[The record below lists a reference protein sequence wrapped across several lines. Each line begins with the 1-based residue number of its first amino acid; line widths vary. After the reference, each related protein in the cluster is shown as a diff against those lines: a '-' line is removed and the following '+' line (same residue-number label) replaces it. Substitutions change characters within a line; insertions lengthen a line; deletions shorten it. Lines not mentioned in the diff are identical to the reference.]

1 MPLDMTGPSR
11 NDDEVH
17 YRRYLTK
24 EGSIKVIAVQSFDY
38 RDYSP
43 ERFVDFSAF
52 ATAEE
57 AECSPLDPGDATR
70 RATETSEDDLAQLQA
85 VRLVRAITAHGGYP
99 AGRI

>member
-11 NDDEVH
+11 YDDEVH
-17 YRRYLTK
+17 HRRYLTK

-38 RDYSP
+38 RDYSS
-43 ERFVDFSAF
+43 ERFVDFGVF

-57 AECSPLDPGDATR
+57 AECTPLDPDDATR
-70 RATETSEDDLAQLQA
+70 HATEIPEDDLVQLQA
-85 VRLVRAITAHGGYP
+85 VRLVRAISAHGGYV